1 MCSVQCNMCF
11 NLMAKIV
18 FLLDERRICRL
29 TSVSQKSTLRC
40 HMRSFSLS
48 LSHETAIP
56 TAPGQLLSYEQSFQS
71 EPLMLETPPRAFIGL
86 LLASKPN
93 ETPLTNTSSFMW
105 ILKPTWFTSGD
116 LSGDNAVRGKRDF
129 FSSKKKKKFFICS
142 SASKIHFDSVLWDNK
157 LEGYWTCYKQC
168 TCHICEHWVWNVTQC
183 RRKKKGFFN
192 KRKEH
197 CWKQKETTALEKVS
211 LSHEFVLVCIC
222 HSCSLVITHA
232 SGNEAYEK
240 DAAQNAACTEYK
252 KIRKKF
258 SRAWTNEWGG
268 LWHLRMMWCYC

>member
-157 LEGYWTCYKQC
+157 LEGYWTFYKQC
-168 TCHICEHWVWNVTQC
+168 TCHICH
-183 RRKKKGFFN
+183 
-192 KRKEH
+192 
-197 CWKQKETTALEKVS
+197 
-211 LSHEFVLVCIC
+211 
-222 HSCSLVITHA
+222 CSLVITHA

-268 LWHLRMMWCYC
+268 LWHLGMMWCYC